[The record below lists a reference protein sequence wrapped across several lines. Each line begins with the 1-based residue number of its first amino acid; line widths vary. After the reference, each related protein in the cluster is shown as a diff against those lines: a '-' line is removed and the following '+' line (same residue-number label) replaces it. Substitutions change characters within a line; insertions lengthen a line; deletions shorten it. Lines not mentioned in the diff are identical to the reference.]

1 MSGYE
6 GLTIPELEEK
16 IAQLSKTMKELERAN
31 EELNKEFEE
40 ESEENRQHA
49 LELDRLYQNIHYMS
63 QQENE

>member
-6 GLTIPELEEK
+6 GLTIPEIEEK
-16 IAQLSKTMKELERAN
+16 ISQLKETLKELEREN

-49 LELDRLYQNIHYMS
+49 LELDRLFQNIHYLYRT
-63 QQENE
+63 ER